1 MASNATCS
9 FDTASRSA
17 LSNPMSDGIILTSHT
32 DVFARMAS
40 TSKKDLKTLW
50 LEEARR
56 CFGGTTGKSGHPGI
70 AGITPPYSAG
80 AGQSASVA
88 KKHADA
94 LIASDVHS
102 LYGTPSDAYD
112 ALKSTSPSKASAF
125 WFLQMH
131 DEKAQAKEIVR
142 STLGKSLSPFDEG
155 KLHQSNFR
163 FTGLRRR
170 RAKQG
175 RAFSV
180 VYYVDDAAAL
190 DAYIKLEQS
199 HVWWLASGWAE
210 PLRALGA
217 KLPAGVKKL
226 PAPGHLRVIITDDK
240 FEITAGNDVS
250 FSGQVKDMNRRIG
263 IVLNDYRVSRLNR
276 AWVEYLA
283 SQARKA
289 GFKKT

>member
-1 MASNATCS
+1 
-9 FDTASRSA
+9 
-17 LSNPMSDGIILTSHT
+17 MSDGILLTSHT

-80 AGQSASVA
+80 DGQSATIA
-88 KKHADA
+88 KRNADT
-94 LIASDVHS
+94 LIALDIHS
-102 LYGTPSDAYD
+102 LYGTPSNAYD
-112 ALKSTSPSKASAF
+112 ALKNISQPKASAF
-125 WFLQMH
+125 WFLHLH
-131 DEKAQAKEIVR
+131 DDKTQAKEIVR
-142 STLGKSLSPFDEG
+142 STLGKSFSPFDEG
-155 KLHQSNFR
+155 KLHQGNFR

-180 VYYVDDAAAL
+180 VYYVDDEAAL
-190 DAYIKLEQS
+190 EAYIKAEQS

-226 PAPGHLRVIITDDK
+226 PAPGHLKITITDQK
-240 FEITAGNDVS
+240 FEITAGNDVK
-250 FSGQVKDMNRRIG
+250 FSGQIRDMNRRID
-263 IVLNDYRVSRLNR
+263 IVLNTYRVERLNR

-283 SQARKA
+283 SMARKA
-289 GFKKT
+289 GLKKS